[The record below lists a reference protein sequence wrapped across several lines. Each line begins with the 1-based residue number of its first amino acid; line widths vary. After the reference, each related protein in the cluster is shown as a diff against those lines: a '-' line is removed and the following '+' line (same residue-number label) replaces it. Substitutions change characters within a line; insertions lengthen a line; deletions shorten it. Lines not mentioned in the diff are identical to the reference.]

1 MFLFPLFYVIRE
13 FHRFLHRGKAIYIC
27 STYNYANSFRFTYRH
42 NQLLSP
48 MQNYFWQS
56 CLQVKVHAA
65 TNTCHK
71 RSVNYKQNRCIFH
84 NSFHPFSG
92 GRTYV
97 YCSSHLLVISPR
109 TSAFE
114 DFEVWATLGDRLGT
128 SFQSSYF
135 LLGIISSPEP
145 LGPHSRRRLGTS
157 KGLLR
162 RSVWHPKPV
171 PPLHRLKI
179 YNDMAPNFDP
189 GLHHCSK
196 GELE

>member
-1 MFLFPLFYVIRE
+1 MTKKTKPMTEASASVCLILATALADLIRLEAIAHCCVIFIMNLSHEIFICLRRYCVIFIARIE
-13 FHRFLHRGKAIYIC
+13 YIYIC

-97 YCSSHLLVISPR
+97 YRSSHLLVISPR

-114 DFEVWATLGDRLGT
+114 D
-128 SFQSSYF
+128 
-135 LLGIISSPEP
+135 P
-145 LGPHSRRRLGTS
+145 L
-157 KGLLR
+157 
-162 RSVWHPKPV
+162 
-171 PPLHRLKI
+171 
-179 YNDMAPNFDP
+179 
-189 GLHHCSK
+189 
-196 GELE
+196 